1 MTKWGFLKMQQIQSV
16 LCRDLGLQYPIFQGG
31 MAYISTAELAAAVSN
46 AGGLGLICSSGLTA
60 AQVAE
65 EIRRCQQLVRPGKP
79 FGVNLMLQSPEITQI
94 IDFVVTAKVPVVTT
108 GAGDPTPHMPKLL
121 AAGVKVIPVIPSV
134 RAAKKAEAAGSYAV
148 VAEGTESGGHIG
160 EMTTLALVPQVRQA
174 VNIPVLAAGGIA
186 DGRSMAAMLLLGAVG
201 VQLGTV
207 FLPADECPVS
217 DLYKQKV
224 IEAIDTD
231 TIVTGR
237 GTSHV
242 VRALKTPMP
251 LRYAELEKQP
261 GTSPEELEALAARGL
276 LKAKEGD
283 LEGGCFMAGQISG
296 LVKQRA
302 SCAHIM
308 EEIMQ
313 EAMATLQN
321 APSLLG

>member
-1 MTKWGFLKMQQIQSV
+1 MQIKGK
-16 LCRDLGLQYPIFQGG
+16 LCEDLGLKYPIFQGG

-65 EIRRCQQLVRPGKP
+65 EIRRCQQLLEPGRA
-79 FGVNLMLQSPEITQI
+79 FGVNLMLQSPEIAQI
-94 IDFVVTAKVPVVTT
+94 IDFVTTAKVPVVTT

-121 AAGVKVIPVIPSV
+121 AAGIKVIPVVPNV
-134 RAAKKAEAAGSYAV
+134 RAAKKAEAAGAYAV

-160 EMTTLALVPQVRQA
+160 EMTTLALVPQVLRA

-186 DGRSMAAMLLLGAVG
+186 DGRSLAAMLVLGAVG
-201 VQLGTV
+201 VQLGTI
-207 FLPADECPVS
+207 FLVADECPVS
-217 DLYKQKV
+217 DLHKQRIIDAV
-224 IEAIDTD
+224 DTD

-261 GTSPEELEALAARGL
+261 NTTEAQLEALAERGL
-276 LKAKEGD
+276 LKAKQGD

-296 LVKQRA
+296 LITKRA
-302 SCAHIM
+302 SCA
-308 EEIMQ
+308 EIMQ
-313 EAMATLQN
+313 EIMAEAEAAL
-321 APSLLG
+321 SGK

>member
-134 RAAKKAEAAGSYAV
+134 RAAKKAEAAGAYAV
-148 VAEGTESGGHIG
+148 VPPLIFQSPFDYLHHTKPPP
-160 EMTTLALVPQVRQA
+160 LRALQPACIPDRPAMPRPENPAGKRQ
-174 VNIPVLAAGGIA
+174 NQ
-186 DGRSMAAMLLLGAVG
+186 DCAAMR
-201 VQLGTV
+201 
-207 FLPADECPVS
+207 PC
-217 DLYKQKV
+217 
-224 IEAIDTD
+224 
-231 TIVTGR
+231 
-237 GTSHV
+237 
-242 VRALKTPMP
+242 
-251 LRYAELEKQP
+251 
-261 GTSPEELEALAARGL
+261 
-276 LKAKEGD
+276 
-283 LEGGCFMAGQISG
+283 
-296 LVKQRA
+296 
-302 SCAHIM
+302 
-308 EEIMQ
+308 
-313 EAMATLQN
+313 
-321 APSLLG
+321 

>member
-1 MTKWGFLKMQQIQSV
+1 MQIKGK
-16 LCRDLGLQYPIFQGG
+16 LCEDLGLKYPIFLGG

-65 EIRRCQQLVRPGKP
+65 EIRRCQQLLEPGRA
-79 FGVNLMLQSPEITQI
+79 FGVNLMLQSPEIAQI
-94 IDFVVTAKVPVVTT
+94 IDFVTTAKVPVVTT

-121 AAGVKVIPVIPSV
+121 AAGIKVIPVVPNV
-134 RAAKKAEAAGSYAV
+134 RAAKKAEAAGAYAV

-160 EMTTLALVPQVRQA
+160 EMTTLALVPQVLRA

-186 DGRSMAAMLLLGAVG
+186 DGRSLAAMLVLGAVG
-201 VQLGTV
+201 VQLGTI
-207 FLPADECPVS
+207 FLVADECPVS
-217 DLYKQKV
+217 DLYKQK
-224 IEAIDTD
+224 IIDAIDTD

-261 GTSPEELEALAARGL
+261 NTTEAQLEALAERGL
-276 LKAKEGD
+276 LKAKQGD

-296 LVKQRA
+296 LITKRA
-302 SCAHIM
+302 SCA
-308 EEIMQ
+308 EIMQ
-313 EAMATLQN
+313 EIMAEAEAAL
-321 APSLLG
+321 SGK

>member
-1 MTKWGFLKMQQIQSV
+1 MQIKGK
-16 LCRDLGLQYPIFQGG
+16 LCEDLGLKYPIFQGG

-65 EIRRCQQLVRPGKP
+65 EIRRCQQLLEPGRA
-79 FGVNLMLQSPEITQI
+79 FGVNLMLQSPEIAQI
-94 IDFVVTAKVPVVTT
+94 IDFVTTAKVPVVTT

-121 AAGVKVIPVIPSV
+121 AAGIKVIPVVPNV
-134 RAAKKAEAAGSYAV
+134 RAAKKAEAAGAYAV

-160 EMTTLALVPQVRQA
+160 EMTTLALVPQVLRA

-186 DGRSMAAMLLLGAVG
+186 DGRSLAAMLVLGAVG
-201 VQLGTV
+201 VQLGTI
-207 FLPADECPVS
+207 FLVADECPVS
-217 DLYKQKV
+217 DLYKQK
-224 IEAIDTD
+224 IIDAIDTD

-261 GTSPEELEALAARGL
+261 NTTEAQLEALAERGL
-276 LKAKEGD
+276 LKAKQGD

-296 LVKQRA
+296 LITKRA
-302 SCAHIM
+302 SCA
-308 EEIMQ
+308 EIMQ
-313 EAMATLQN
+313 EIMAEAEAALM
-321 APSLLG
+321 GK

>member
-1 MTKWGFLKMQQIQSV
+1 MQIKGK
-16 LCRDLGLQYPIFQGG
+16 LCEDLGLKYPIFQGG

-65 EIRRCQQLVRPGKP
+65 EIRRCQQLLEPGRP
-79 FGVNLMLQSPEITQI
+79 FGVNLMLQSPEIAQI
-94 IDFVVTAKVPVVTT
+94 IDFVTTAKVPVVTT

-121 AAGVKVIPVIPSV
+121 AAGIKVIPVVPNV
-134 RAAKKAEAAGSYAV
+134 RAAKKAEAAGAYAV

-160 EMTTLALVPQVRQA
+160 EMTTLALVPQVLRA

-186 DGRSMAAMLLLGAVG
+186 DGRSLAAMLVLGAVG
-201 VQLGTV
+201 VQLGTI
-207 FLPADECPVS
+207 FLVADECPVS
-217 DLYKQKV
+217 DLYKQRIIDAV
-224 IEAIDTD
+224 DTD

-261 GTSPEELEALAARGL
+261 NTTEAQLEALAERGL
-276 LKAKEGD
+276 LKAKQGD

-296 LVKQRA
+296 LITKRA
-302 SCAHIM
+302 SCA
-308 EEIMQ
+308 EIMQ
-313 EAMATLQN
+313 EIMAEAEAAL
-321 APSLLG
+321 SGK

>member
-1 MTKWGFLKMQQIQSV
+1 MQIKGK
-16 LCRDLGLQYPIFQGG
+16 LCEDLGLKYPIFQGG

-65 EIRRCQQLVRPGKP
+65 EIRRCQQLLEPGRA
-79 FGVNLMLQSPEITQI
+79 FGVNLMLQSPEIAQI
-94 IDFVVTAKVPVVTT
+94 IDFVTTAKVPVVTT

-121 AAGVKVIPVIPSV
+121 AAGIKVIPVVPNV
-134 RAAKKAEAAGSYAV
+134 RAAKKAEAAGAYAV

-160 EMTTLALVPQVRQA
+160 EMTTLALVPQVLRA

-186 DGRSMAAMLLLGAVG
+186 DGRSLAAMLVLGAVG
-201 VQLGTV
+201 VQLGTI
-207 FLPADECPVS
+207 FLVADECPVS
-217 DLYKQKV
+217 DLYKQRIIDAV
-224 IEAIDTD
+224 DTD

-251 LRYAELEKQP
+251 LRYVELEKQP
-261 GTSPEELEALAARGL
+261 NTTEAQLEALAERGL
-276 LKAKEGD
+276 LKAKQGD

-296 LVKQRA
+296 LITKRA
-302 SCAHIM
+302 SCA
-308 EEIMQ
+308 EIMQ
-313 EAMATLQN
+313 EIMAEAEAAL
-321 APSLLG
+321 SGK

>member
-1 MTKWGFLKMQQIQSV
+1 MQIKGK
-16 LCRDLGLQYPIFQGG
+16 LCEDLGLKYPIFQGG

-65 EIRRCQQLVRPGKP
+65 EIRRCQQLLEPGRA
-79 FGVNLMLQSPEITQI
+79 FGVNLMLQSPEIAQI
-94 IDFVVTAKVPVVTT
+94 IDFVTTAKVPVVTT

-121 AAGVKVIPVIPSV
+121 AAGIKVIPVVPNV
-134 RAAKKAEAAGSYAV
+134 RAAKKAEAAGAYAV

-160 EMTTLALVPQVRQA
+160 EMTTLALVPQVLRA

-186 DGRSMAAMLLLGAVG
+186 DGRSLAAMLVLGAVG
-201 VQLGTV
+201 VQLGTI
-207 FLPADECPVS
+207 FLVADECPVS
-217 DLYKQKV
+217 DLYKQKIIDAV
-224 IEAIDTD
+224 DTD

-261 GTSPEELEALAARGL
+261 NTTEAQLEALAERGL
-276 LKAKEGD
+276 LKAKQGD

-296 LVKQRA
+296 LITKRA
-302 SCAHIM
+302 SCA
-308 EEIMQ
+308 EIMQ
-313 EAMATLQN
+313 EIMAEAEAAL
-321 APSLLG
+321 SGK

>member
-1 MTKWGFLKMQQIQSV
+1 MQIKGK
-16 LCRDLGLQYPIFQGG
+16 LCEDLGLKYPIFQGG

-65 EIRRCQQLVRPGKP
+65 EIRRCQQLLEPGRA
-79 FGVNLMLQSPEITQI
+79 FGVNLMLQSPEIAQI
-94 IDFVVTAKVPVVTT
+94 IDFVTTAKVPVVTT

-121 AAGVKVIPVIPSV
+121 AAGIKVIPVVPNV
-134 RAAKKAEAAGSYAV
+134 RAAKKAEAAGAYAV

-160 EMTTLALVPQVRQA
+160 EMTTLALVPQVLRA

-186 DGRSMAAMLLLGAVG
+186 DGRSLAAMLVLGAVG
-201 VQLGTV
+201 VQLGTI
-207 FLPADECPVS
+207 FLVADECPVS
-217 DLYKQKV
+217 DLYKQR
-224 IEAIDTD
+224 IIDAIDTD

-251 LRYAELEKQP
+251 LRYAELEKRPNTTEAQ
-261 GTSPEELEALAARGL
+261 LEALAERGL
-276 LKAKEGD
+276 LKAKQGD

-296 LVKQRA
+296 LITKRA
-302 SCAHIM
+302 SCA
-308 EEIMQ
+308 EIMQ
-313 EAMATLQN
+313 EIMAEAEAAL
-321 APSLLG
+321 SGK

>member
-1 MTKWGFLKMQQIQSV
+1 MQIKGK
-16 LCRDLGLQYPIFQGG
+16 LCEDLGLKYPIFQGG

-65 EIRRCQQLVRPGKP
+65 EIRRCQQLLEPGRA
-79 FGVNLMLQSPEITQI
+79 FGVNLMLQSPEIAQI
-94 IDFVVTAKVPVVTT
+94 IDFVTTAKVPVVTT

-121 AAGVKVIPVIPSV
+121 AAGIKVIPVVPNV
-134 RAAKKAEAAGSYAV
+134 RAAKKAEAAGAYAV

-160 EMTTLALVPQVRQA
+160 EMTTLALVPQVLRA

-186 DGRSMAAMLLLGAVG
+186 DGRSLAAMLVLGAVG
-201 VQLGTV
+201 VQLGTI
-207 FLPADECPVS
+207 FLVADECPVS
-217 DLYKQKV
+217 DLYKQR
-224 IEAIDTD
+224 IIDAMDTD

-261 GTSPEELEALAARGL
+261 NTTEAQLEALAERGL
-276 LKAKEGD
+276 LKAKQGD

-296 LVKQRA
+296 LITKRA
-302 SCAHIM
+302 SCA
-308 EEIMQ
+308 EIMQ
-313 EAMATLQN
+313 EIMAEAEAAL
-321 APSLLG
+321 SGK

>member
-1 MTKWGFLKMQQIQSV
+1 MQIKGK
-16 LCRDLGLQYPIFQGG
+16 LCEDLGLKYPIFQGG
-31 MAYISTAELAAAVSN
+31 MAYISAAELAAAVSN

-65 EIRRCQQLVRPGKP
+65 EIRRCQQLLEPGRA
-79 FGVNLMLQSPEITQI
+79 FGVNLMLQSPEIAQI
-94 IDFVVTAKVPVVTT
+94 IDFVTTAKVPVVTT

-121 AAGVKVIPVIPSV
+121 AAGIKVIPVVPNV
-134 RAAKKAEAAGSYAV
+134 RAAKKAEAAGAYAV

-160 EMTTLALVPQVRQA
+160 EMTTLALVPQVLRA

-186 DGRSMAAMLLLGAVG
+186 DGRSLAAMLVLGAVG
-201 VQLGTV
+201 VQLGTI
-207 FLPADECPVS
+207 FLVADECPVS
-217 DLYKQKV
+217 DLYKQK
-224 IEAIDTD
+224 IIDAIDTD

-261 GTSPEELEALAARGL
+261 NTTEAQLEALAERGL
-276 LKAKEGD
+276 LKAKQGD

-296 LVKQRA
+296 LITKRA
-302 SCAHIM
+302 SCA
-308 EEIMQ
+308 EIMQ
-313 EAMATLQN
+313 EIMAEAEAAL
-321 APSLLG
+321 SGK

>member
-1 MTKWGFLKMQQIQSV
+1 MQIKGK
-16 LCRDLGLQYPIFQGG
+16 LCEDLGLKYPIFQGG

-65 EIRRCQQLVRPGKP
+65 EIRRCQQLLEPGRA
-79 FGVNLMLQSPEITQI
+79 FGVNLMLQSPEIAQI
-94 IDFVVTAKVPVVTT
+94 IDFVTTAKVPVVTT

-121 AAGVKVIPVIPSV
+121 AAGIKVIPVVPNV
-134 RAAKKAEAAGSYAV
+134 RAAKKAEAAGAYAV

-160 EMTTLALVPQVRQA
+160 EMTTLALVPQVLRA

-186 DGRSMAAMLLLGAVG
+186 DGRSLAAMLVLGAVG
-201 VQLGTV
+201 VQLGTI
-207 FLPADECPVS
+207 FLVADECPVS
-217 DLYKQKV
+217 DLYKQKIIDAV
-224 IEAIDTD
+224 DTD

-261 GTSPEELEALAARGL
+261 NTTEAQLEALAERGL
-276 LKAKEGD
+276 LKAKQGD

-296 LVKQRA
+296 LITKRA
-302 SCAHIM
+302 SCA
-308 EEIMQ
+308 EIMQ
-313 EAMATLQN
+313 EIMAEAEAALM
-321 APSLLG
+321 GK

>member
-1 MTKWGFLKMQQIQSV
+1 MQIKGK
-16 LCRDLGLQYPIFQGG
+16 LCEDLGLKYPIFQGG

-65 EIRRCQQLVRPGKP
+65 EIRRCQQLLEPGRA
-79 FGVNLMLQSPEITQI
+79 FGVNLMLQSPEIAQI
-94 IDFVVTAKVPVVTT
+94 IDFVTTAKVPVVTT

-121 AAGVKVIPVIPSV
+121 AAGIKVIPGVPNV
-134 RAAKKAEAAGSYAV
+134 RAAKKAAGAYAV

-160 EMTTLALVPQVRQA
+160 EMTTLALVPQVLRA

-186 DGRSMAAMLLLGAVG
+186 DGRSLAAMLVLGAVG
-201 VQLGTV
+201 VQLGTI
-207 FLPADECPVS
+207 FLVADECPVS
-217 DLYKQKV
+217 DLYKQR
-224 IEAIDTD
+224 IIDAIDTD

-261 GTSPEELEALAARGL
+261 NTTEAQLEALAERGL
-276 LKAKEGD
+276 LKAKQGD

-296 LVKQRA
+296 LITKRA
-302 SCAHIM
+302 SCA
-308 EEIMQ
+308 EIMQ
-313 EAMATLQN
+313 EIMAEAEAAL
-321 APSLLG
+321 SGK

>member
-1 MTKWGFLKMQQIQSV
+1 MQIKGK
-16 LCRDLGLQYPIFQGG
+16 LCEDLGLKYPIFQGG

-65 EIRRCQQLVRPGKP
+65 EIRRCQQLLEPGRA
-79 FGVNLMLQSPEITQI
+79 FGVNLMLQSPEIAQI
-94 IDFVVTAKVPVVTT
+94 IDFVTTAKVPVVTT

-121 AAGVKVIPVIPSV
+121 AAGIKVIPVVPNV
-134 RAAKKAEAAGSYAV
+134 RAAKKAEAVGAYAV

-160 EMTTLALVPQVRQA
+160 EMTTLALVPQVLRA

-186 DGRSMAAMLLLGAVG
+186 DGRSLAAMLVLGAVG
-201 VQLGTV
+201 VQLGTI
-207 FLPADECPVS
+207 FLVADECPVS
-217 DLYKQKV
+217 DLYKQK
-224 IEAIDTD
+224 IIDAIDTD

-261 GTSPEELEALAARGL
+261 NTTEAQLEALAERGL
-276 LKAKEGD
+276 LKAKQGD

-296 LVKQRA
+296 LITKRA
-302 SCAHIM
+302 SCA
-308 EEIMQ
+308 EIMQ
-313 EAMATLQN
+313 EIMAEAEAAL
-321 APSLLG
+321 SGK

>member
-1 MTKWGFLKMQQIQSV
+1 MQIKGK
-16 LCRDLGLQYPIFQGG
+16 LCEDLGLKYPIFQGG

-65 EIRRCQQLVRPGKP
+65 EIRRCQQLLEPGRA
-79 FGVNLMLQSPEITQI
+79 FGVNLMLQSPEIAQI
-94 IDFVVTAKVPVVTT
+94 IDFVTTAKVPVVTT

-121 AAGVKVIPVIPSV
+121 AAGIKVIPVVPNV
-134 RAAKKAEAAGSYAV
+134 RAAKKAEAAGAYAV

-160 EMTTLALVPQVRQA
+160 EMTTLALVPQVLRA

-186 DGRSMAAMLLLGAVG
+186 DGRSLAAMLVLGAVG
-201 VQLGTV
+201 VQLGTI
-207 FLPADECPVS
+207 FLVADECPVS
-217 DLYKQKV
+217 DLYKQK
-224 IEAIDTD
+224 IIDAIDTD

-261 GTSPEELEALAARGL
+261 NTTEDQLEALAERGL
-276 LKAKEGD
+276 LKAKQGD

-296 LVKQRA
+296 LITKRA
-302 SCAHIM
+302 SCA
-308 EEIMQ
+308 EIMQ
-313 EAMATLQN
+313 EIMAEAEAALM
-321 APSLLG
+321 GK

>member
-1 MTKWGFLKMQQIQSV
+1 MQIKGK
-16 LCRDLGLQYPIFQGG
+16 LCEDLGLKYPIFQGG

-65 EIRRCQQLVRPGKP
+65 EIRRCQQLLEPGRP
-79 FGVNLMLQSPEITQI
+79 FGVNLMLQSPEIAQI
-94 IDFVVTAKVPVVTT
+94 IDFVTTAKVPVVTT

-121 AAGVKVIPVIPSV
+121 AAGIKVIPVVPNV
-134 RAAKKAEAAGSYAV
+134 RAAKKAEAAGAYAV

-160 EMTTLALVPQVRQA
+160 EMTTLALAPQVLRA

-186 DGRSMAAMLLLGAVG
+186 DGRSMAAMLVLGAVG
-201 VQLGTV
+201 VQLGTI
-207 FLPADECPVS
+207 FLVADECPVS
-217 DLYKQKV
+217 DLYKQK
-224 IEAIDTD
+224 IIDAIDTD

-261 GTSPEELEALAARGL
+261 NTTEAQLEALAERGL
-276 LKAKEGD
+276 LKAKQGD

-296 LVKQRA
+296 LITKRA
-302 SCAHIM
+302 SCA
-308 EEIMQ
+308 EIMQ
-313 EAMATLQN
+313 EMMAEAEAVL
-321 APSLLG
+321 SGK

>member
-1 MTKWGFLKMQQIQSV
+1 MQIKGK
-16 LCRDLGLQYPIFQGG
+16 LCEDLGLKYPIFQGG
-31 MAYISTAELAAAVSN
+31 MAYISTAEMAAAASN

-65 EIRRCQQLVRPGKP
+65 EIRRCQQLLEPGRA
-79 FGVNLMLQSPEITQI
+79 FGVNLMLQSPEIAQI
-94 IDFVVTAKVPVVTT
+94 IDFVTTAKVPVVTT

-121 AAGVKVIPVIPSV
+121 AAGIKVIPVVPNV
-134 RAAKKAEAAGSYAV
+134 RAAKKAEAAGAYAV

-160 EMTTLALVPQVRQA
+160 EMTTLALVPQVLRA

-186 DGRSMAAMLLLGAVG
+186 DGRSLAAMLVLGAVG
-201 VQLGTV
+201 VQLGTI
-207 FLPADECPVS
+207 FLVADECPVS
-217 DLYKQKV
+217 DLYKQRIIDAV
-224 IEAIDTD
+224 DTD

-261 GTSPEELEALAARGL
+261 NTTEAQLEALAERGL
-276 LKAKEGD
+276 LKAKQGD

-296 LVKQRA
+296 LITKRA
-302 SCAHIM
+302 SCA
-308 EEIMQ
+308 EIMQ
-313 EAMATLQN
+313 EIMAEAEAAL
-321 APSLLG
+321 SGK

>member
-1 MTKWGFLKMQQIQSV
+1 MQIKGK
-16 LCRDLGLQYPIFQGG
+16 LCEDLGLKYPIFQGG

-65 EIRRCQQLVRPGKP
+65 EIRRCQQLLEPGRP
-79 FGVNLMLQSPEITQI
+79 FGVNLMLQSPEIAQI
-94 IDFVVTAKVPVVTT
+94 IDFVTTAKVPVVTT

-121 AAGVKVIPVIPSV
+121 AAGIKVIPVVPNV
-134 RAAKKAEAAGSYAV
+134 RAAKKAEAAGAYAV

-160 EMTTLALVPQVRQA
+160 EMTTLALVPQVLRA

-186 DGRSMAAMLLLGAVG
+186 DGRSLAAMLVLGAVG
-201 VQLGTV
+201 VQLGTI
-207 FLPADECPVS
+207 FLVADECPVS
-217 DLYKQKV
+217 DLYKQR
-224 IEAIDTD
+224 IIDAIDTD

-261 GTSPEELEALAARGL
+261 NTTEAQLEALAERGL
-276 LKAKEGD
+276 LKAKQGD

-296 LVKQRA
+296 LITKRA
-302 SCAHIM
+302 SCA
-308 EEIMQ
+308 EIMQ
-313 EAMATLQN
+313 EIMAEAEAAL
-321 APSLLG
+321 SGK

>member
-1 MTKWGFLKMQQIQSV
+1 MQIKGK
-16 LCRDLGLQYPIFQGG
+16 LCEDLGLKYPIFQGG

-65 EIRRCQQLVRPGKP
+65 EIRRCQQLLEPGRA
-79 FGVNLMLQSPEITQI
+79 FGVNLMLQSPEIAQI
-94 IDFVVTAKVPVVTT
+94 IDFVTTAKVPVVTT
-108 GAGDPTPHMPKLL
+108 GAGDPTPNMPKLL
-121 AAGVKVIPVIPSV
+121 AAGIKVIPVVPNV
-134 RAAKKAEAAGSYAV
+134 RAAKKAEAAGAYAV

-160 EMTTLALVPQVRQA
+160 EMTTLALVPQVLRA

-186 DGRSMAAMLLLGAVG
+186 DGRSLAAMLVLGAVG
-201 VQLGTV
+201 VQLGTI
-207 FLPADECPVS
+207 FLVADECPVS
-217 DLYKQKV
+217 DLYKQRIIDAV
-224 IEAIDTD
+224 DTD

-261 GTSPEELEALAARGL
+261 NTTEAQLEALAERGL
-276 LKAKEGD
+276 LKAKQGD

-296 LVKQRA
+296 LITKRA
-302 SCAHIM
+302 SCA
-308 EEIMQ
+308 EIMQ
-313 EAMATLQN
+313 EIMAEAEAALM
-321 APSLLG
+321 GK

>member
-1 MTKWGFLKMQQIQSV
+1 MQIKGK
-16 LCRDLGLQYPIFQGG
+16 LCEDLGLKYPIFQGG

-65 EIRRCQQLVRPGKP
+65 EIRRCQQLLEPGRA
-79 FGVNLMLQSPEITQI
+79 FGVNLMLQSPEIAQI
-94 IDFVVTAKVPVVTT
+94 IDFVTTAKVPVVTT

-121 AAGVKVIPVIPSV
+121 AAGIKVIPVVPNV
-134 RAAKKAEAAGSYAV
+134 RAAKKAEAAGAYAV

-160 EMTTLALVPQVRQA
+160 EMTTLALVPQVLRA

-186 DGRSMAAMLLLGAVG
+186 DGRSLAAMLVLGAVG
-201 VQLGTV
+201 VQLGTI
-207 FLPADECPVS
+207 FLVADECPVS
-217 DLYKQKV
+217 DLYKQK
-224 IEAIDTD
+224 IIDAIDTD

-261 GTSPEELEALAARGL
+261 NTTEAQLEALAERGL
-276 LKAKEGD
+276 LKAKQGD
-283 LEGGCFMAGQISG
+283 LDGGCFMAGQISG
-296 LVKQRA
+296 LITKRA
-302 SCAHIM
+302 SCA
-308 EEIMQ
+308 EIMQ
-313 EAMATLQN
+313 EIMAEAEAALM
-321 APSLLG
+321 GK

>member
-1 MTKWGFLKMQQIQSV
+1 MQIKGK
-16 LCRDLGLQYPIFQGG
+16 LCEDLGLKYPIFQGG

-65 EIRRCQQLVRPGKP
+65 EIRRCQQLLEPGRA
-79 FGVNLMLQSPEITQI
+79 FGVNLMLQSPEIAQI
-94 IDFVVTAKVPVVTT
+94 IDFVTTAKVPVVTT

-121 AAGVKVIPVIPSV
+121 AAGIKVIPVVPNV
-134 RAAKKAEAAGSYAV
+134 RAAKKAEAAGAYAV

-160 EMTTLALVPQVRQA
+160 EMTTLALVPQVLRA

-186 DGRSMAAMLLLGAVG
+186 DGRSLAAMLVLGAVG
-201 VQLGTV
+201 VQLGTI
-207 FLPADECPVS
+207 FLVADECPVS
-217 DLYKQKV
+217 DLYKQRIIDAV
-224 IEAIDTD
+224 DTD

-261 GTSPEELEALAARGL
+261 NTTEAQLEALAERGL
-276 LKAKEGD
+276 LKAKQGD

-296 LVKQRA
+296 LITKRA
-302 SCAHIM
+302 SCA
-308 EEIMQ
+308 EIMQ
-313 EAMATLQN
+313 EIMAEAEAALM
-321 APSLLG
+321 GK

>member
-1 MTKWGFLKMQQIQSV
+1 MQIKGK
-16 LCRDLGLQYPIFQGG
+16 LCEDLGLKYPIFQGG

-65 EIRRCQQLVRPGKP
+65 EIRRCQQLLEPGRA
-79 FGVNLMLQSPEITQI
+79 FGVNLMLQSPEIAQI
-94 IDFVVTAKVPVVTT
+94 IDFVTTAKVPVVTT

-121 AAGVKVIPVIPSV
+121 AAGIKVIPVVPNV
-134 RAAKKAEAAGSYAV
+134 RAAKKAEAAGAYAV

-160 EMTTLALVPQVRQA
+160 EMTTLALVPQVLRA

-186 DGRSMAAMLLLGAVG
+186 DGRSLAAMLVLGAVG
-201 VQLGTV
+201 VQLGTI
-207 FLPADECPVS
+207 FLVADECPVS
-217 DLYKQKV
+217 DLYKQR
-224 IEAIDTD
+224 IIDAIDTD

-261 GTSPEELEALAARGL
+261 NTTEAQLEALAERGL
-276 LKAKEGD
+276 LKAKQGD

-313 EAMATLQN
+313 EAVATLQN

>member
-1 MTKWGFLKMQQIQSV
+1 MQIKGK
-16 LCRDLGLQYPIFQGG
+16 LCEDLGLKYPIFQGG

-65 EIRRCQQLVRPGKP
+65 EIRRCQQLLEPGRA
-79 FGVNLMLQSPEITQI
+79 FGVNLMLQSPEIAQI
-94 IDFVVTAKVPVVTT
+94 IDFVTTAKVPVVTT

-121 AAGVKVIPVIPSV
+121 AAGIKVIPVVPNV
-134 RAAKKAEAAGSYAV
+134 RAAKKAEAAGAYAV

-160 EMTTLALVPQVRQA
+160 EMTTLALVPQVLRA

-186 DGRSMAAMLLLGAVG
+186 DGRSLAAMLVLGAVG
-201 VQLGTV
+201 VQLGTI
-207 FLPADECPVS
+207 FLVADECPVS
-217 DLYKQKV
+217 DLYKQK
-224 IEAIDTD
+224 IIDAIDTD

-261 GTSPEELEALAARGL
+261 NTTEAQLEALAERGL
-276 LKAKEGD
+276 LKAKQGD
-283 LEGGCFMAGQISG
+283 LEGGCFMAGQSSG
-296 LVKQRA
+296 LITKRA
-302 SCAHIM
+302 SCA
-308 EEIMQ
+308 EIMQ
-313 EAMATLQN
+313 EIMAEAEAALM
-321 APSLLG
+321 GK

>member
-1 MTKWGFLKMQQIQSV
+1 MQIKGK
-16 LCRDLGLQYPIFQGG
+16 LCEDLGLKYPIFQGG

-65 EIRRCQQLVRPGKP
+65 EIRRCQQLLEPGRA
-79 FGVNLMLQSPEITQI
+79 FGVNLMLQSPEIAQI
-94 IDFVVTAKVPVVTT
+94 IDFVTTAKVPVVTT

-121 AAGVKVIPVIPSV
+121 AAGIKVIPVVPNV
-134 RAAKKAEAAGSYAV
+134 RAAKKAEAAGAYAV

-160 EMTTLALVPQVRQA
+160 EMTTLALVPQVLRA

-186 DGRSMAAMLLLGAVG
+186 DGRSLAAMLVLGAVG
-201 VQLGTV
+201 VQLGTI
-207 FLPADECPVS
+207 FLVADECPVS
-217 DLYKQKV
+217 DLYKQK
-224 IEAIDTD
+224 IIDAIDTD

-242 VRALKTPMP
+242 VRAMKTPMP

-261 GTSPEELEALAARGL
+261 NTTEAQLEALAERGL
-276 LKAKEGD
+276 LKAKQGD

-296 LVKQRA
+296 LITKRA
-302 SCAHIM
+302 SCA
-308 EEIMQ
+308 EIMQ
-313 EAMATLQN
+313 EIMAEAEAALM
-321 APSLLG
+321 GK

>member
-1 MTKWGFLKMQQIQSV
+1 MQIKGK
-16 LCRDLGLQYPIFQGG
+16 LCEDLGLKYPIFQGG

-65 EIRRCQQLVRPGKP
+65 EIRRCQQLLEPGRP
-79 FGVNLMLQSPEITQI
+79 FGVNLMLQSPEIAQI
-94 IDFVVTAKVPVVTT
+94 IDFVTTAKVPVVTT

-121 AAGVKVIPVIPSV
+121 AAGIKVIPVVPNV
-134 RAAKKAEAAGSYAV
+134 RAAKKAEAAGAYAV

-160 EMTTLALVPQVRQA
+160 EMTTLALVPQVLRA

-186 DGRSMAAMLLLGAVG
+186 DGRSLAAMLVLGAVG
-201 VQLGTV
+201 VQLGTI
-207 FLPADECPVS
+207 FLVADEYPVS
-217 DLYKQKV
+217 DLYKQK
-224 IEAIDTD
+224 IIDAIDTD

-261 GTSPEELEALAARGL
+261 NTTEAQLEALAERGL
-276 LKAKEGD
+276 LKAKQGD

-296 LVKQRA
+296 LITKRA
-302 SCAHIM
+302 SCA
-308 EEIMQ
+308 EIMQ
-313 EAMATLQN
+313 EIMAEAEAAL
-321 APSLLG
+321 SGK

>member
-1 MTKWGFLKMQQIQSV
+1 MQIKGK
-16 LCRDLGLQYPIFQGG
+16 LCEDLGLKYPIFQGG

-65 EIRRCQQLVRPGKP
+65 EIRRCQQLLEPGRA
-79 FGVNLMLQSPEITQI
+79 FGVNLMLQSPEIAQI
-94 IDFVVTAKVPVVTT
+94 IDFVTTAKVPVVTT

-121 AAGVKVIPVIPSV
+121 AAGIKVIPVVPNV
-134 RAAKKAEAAGSYAV
+134 RAAKKAEAAGAYAV

-160 EMTTLALVPQVRQA
+160 EMTTLALVPQVLRA

-186 DGRSMAAMLLLGAVG
+186 DGRSLAAMLVLGAVG
-201 VQLGTV
+201 VQLGTI
-207 FLPADECPVS
+207 FLVADECPVS
-217 DLYKQKV
+217 DLYKQR
-224 IEAIDTD
+224 IIDAIDTD

-261 GTSPEELEALAARGL
+261 NTTEAQLEALAERGL
-276 LKAKEGD
+276 LKAKQGD

-296 LVKQRA
+296 LITKRRKTC
-302 SCAHIM
+302 S
-308 EEIMQ
+308 
-313 EAMATLQN
+313 
-321 APSLLG
+321 

>member
-1 MTKWGFLKMQQIQSV
+1 MQIKSK
-16 LCRDLGLQYPIFQGG
+16 LCEDLGLKYPIFQGG

-46 AGGLGLICSSGLTA
+46 AGGLGLLCSSGLTA

-65 EIRRCQQLVRPGKP
+65 EIRRCQQLLEPGRS
-79 FGVNLMLQSPEITQI
+79 FGVNLMLQSPEIAQI

-121 AAGVKVIPVIPSV
+121 AAGVKVIPVIPNV
-134 RAAKKAEAAGSYAV
+134 RAAKKAEAAGAYAV

-160 EMTTLALVPQVRQA
+160 EMTTLALVPQVLQA

-201 VQLGTV
+201 VQLGTI
-207 FLPADECPVS
+207 FLAADECPVS

-224 IEAIDTD
+224 LDAIDTD

-261 GTSPEELEALAARGL
+261 DTTAAQLEALAERGL

-296 LVKQRA
+296 LVNKRA
-302 SCAHIM
+302 SCAQ
-308 EEIMQ
+308 IMQ
-313 EAMATLQN
+313 EMTAEATAALQN
-321 APSLLG
+321 AGSLLG

>member
-1 MTKWGFLKMQQIQSV
+1 MQIKGK
-16 LCRDLGLQYPIFQGG
+16 LCEDLGLKYPIFQGG

-65 EIRRCQQLVRPGKP
+65 EIRRCQQLLEPGRA
-79 FGVNLMLQSPEITQI
+79 FGVNLMLQSREIAQI
-94 IDFVVTAKVPVVTT
+94 IDFVTTAKVPVVTT

-121 AAGVKVIPVIPSV
+121 AAGIKVIPVVPNV
-134 RAAKKAEAAGSYAV
+134 RAAKKAEAAGAYAV

-160 EMTTLALVPQVRQA
+160 EMTTLALVPQVLRA

-186 DGRSMAAMLLLGAVG
+186 DGRSLAAMLVLGAVG
-201 VQLGTV
+201 VQLGTI
-207 FLPADECPVS
+207 FLVADECPVS
-217 DLYKQKV
+217 DLYKQK
-224 IEAIDTD
+224 IIDAIDTD

-261 GTSPEELEALAARGL
+261 NTTEAQLEALAERGL
-276 LKAKEGD
+276 LKAKQGD

-296 LVKQRA
+296 LITKRA
-302 SCAHIM
+302 SCA
-308 EEIMQ
+308 EIMQ
-313 EAMATLQN
+313 EIMAEAEAALM
-321 APSLLG
+321 GK